1 MVRRTSYERRS
12 AKRRKKSWS
21 ERRGARTLRAR
32 SNVRTQAEP
41 PDARASSTAHA
52 DARAAA
58 SGSFRMQHAA
68 TKRLASVA
76 LASHADYQLAKDA
89 KLAAQGAEAGARLRA
104 ERGDAG
110 GASAT
115 LFAGVRLWVNGLT
128 DPPAEELKE
137 LLLQHGGEFFNPHHP
152 AVTHIVTA
160 QLSHARENQLRRSR
174 TAKVVTAAWV
184 VESQR
189 LGRLQDEARFSGLA
203 PDSAQQSLSALLPG
217 AHAGAAASPREQPAV
232 RRGAPK
238 STLDKPPGHFVASYR
253 ENSRLHQIGTWM
265 QRIPTPLCAG
275 PQPSADPA
283 LERVILHVDMDCF
296 FVSVMIRDRP
306 ELQGLPVVVSHGAAT
321 SRSSG
326 EVSSVSYAALNLGI
340 RKGMRMRD
348 AHRMCPNVVVLPY
361 EFDTFDAVSQQLF
374 DILASF
380 SAAMQ
385 PVSIDEAYLDVTG
398 ITDDPVQ
405 LAGVV
410 RKSILEATKCH
421 ASIGIGPN
429 KLVAKLATRKAK
441 PDANLNGTGVFRVS
455 SAEVEGFLAPMPV
468 FELHGVGYERAE
480 RLHAM
485 GIETA
490 GQLRTHNLPLLQ
502 KEFGPFQGAQLQVI
516 AQGVSDSPVQPP
528 GNHQSISVNCNWGV
542 RFNHRHEANA
552 FLAELARELAGRMET
567 DGRMGRRLTLKAMR
581 SRDITAEPHKFLGHG
596 SCDNLSKLVN
606 FKRATSNAGQMAE
619 EAEHLLTQLNIDP
632 KFIRGLGL
640 AMSSLVIPTAD
651 MNANPGVQPSVKAAF
666 GAAGAAGAD
675 CPEPVR
681 RPVPERS
688 ALVSTREYAGL
699 SLSQVPQEVL
709 DALGTQVV
717 AELGAGLRQTRYRS
731 GAAGRRPPVA
741 KPPHPVAKVQ
751 KTAAKQ
757 TGKLAKASKPSKGSA
772 PKAPAPMPAA
782 VPPEPTSSLVAE
794 PCDIAVV
801 RTALRDCVRQ
811 LPMVPD
817 NINNLMDQAGRLL
830 KIFCSMCVMQNDLLS
845 VQRLLRFARS
855 LVAETPAWKEP
866 CEAAVAASQHAVWE
880 RFHTSIQLT
889 DS

>member
-1 MVRRTSYERRS
+1 MSLSR
-12 AKRRKKSWS
+12 A
-21 ERRGARTLRAR
+21 RGARSTTDNLKTTRKSSLTHAG
-32 SNVRTQAEP
+32 
-41 PDARASSTAHA
+41 ARAG
-52 DARAAA
+52 AA
-58 SGSFRMQHAA
+58 GLFRMQHAPA
-68 TKRLASVA
+68 KRLASVA
-76 LASHADYQLAKDA
+76 FASHVDYQVAKDA

-104 ERGDAG
+104 ERGDAD
-110 GASAT
+110 GACDT

-128 DPPAEELKE
+128 DPPAEELKD
-137 LLLQHGGEFFNPHHP
+137 LVLSHGGEFFNTHHP

-160 QLSHARENQLRRSR
+160 QLSHARENQLRRSK

-203 PDSAQQSLSALLPG
+203 ADSAQKSISALLPG
-217 AHAGAAASPREQPAV
+217 ALAGAAASPMQRAA
-232 RRGAPK
+232 RRGAPT
-238 STLDKPPGHFVASYR
+238 STLDERPRDFVAKYR
-253 ENSRLHQIGTWM
+253 VHSRLHHIGTWM
-265 QRIPTPLCAG
+265 NRIPTPLSAG
-275 PQPSADPA
+275 PQPSPDPA

-348 AHRMCPNVVVLPY
+348 AHSICPNIVVVPY
-361 EFDTFDAVSQQLF
+361 DFDSFDAVSQQLF
-374 DILASF
+374 DTLASF

-398 ITDDPVQ
+398 ITDDPIQ

-410 RKSILEATKCH
+410 RESILKATKCR

-441 PDANLNGTGVFRVS
+441 PDAYLNGTGIFRVS
-455 SAEVEGFLAPMPV
+455 LAEVSGFLAPMPV

-490 GQLRTHNLPLLQ
+490 GQLLVHSLPLLQ
-502 KEFGPFQGAQLQVI
+502 KEFGPFEGARLQMI

-528 GNHQSISVNCNWGV
+528 GKHQSISVNCNWGV
-542 RFNHRHEANA
+542 RFNHRHEADA
-552 FLAELARELAGRMET
+552 FLAELARELAGRMEG

-581 SRDITAEPHKFLGHG
+581 SRNIKAEPAKFLGHG
-596 SCDNLSKLVN
+596 WCDNMSKSVN
-606 FKRATSNAGQMAE
+606 FKRATSNADQMAE
-619 EAEHLLTQLNIDP
+619 EARRLLTYLRIDP
-632 KFIRGLGL
+632 TFIRGLGL
-640 AMSSLVIPTAD
+640 AMSNLVIPTAD
-651 MNANPGVQPSVKAAF
+651 MHANPGVQPSVKAAF
-666 GAAGAAGAD
+666 GAAGAGAD
-675 CPEPVR
+675 CPELAR
-681 RPVPERS
+681 IPVPERS

-699 SLSQVPQEVL
+699 SLSQVPQEML

-717 AELGAGLRQTRYRS
+717 AELNAGLRQTRRRS
-731 GAAGRRPPVA
+731 GAAGGRLPVA

-757 TGKLAKASKPSKGSA
+757 TRKLAKASKPAKGGVKGSA
-772 PKAPAPMPAA
+772 PKALAPMPAA
-782 VPPEPTSSLVAE
+782 VAPEPTSILVAE
-794 PCDIAVV
+794 PCELVVMRATLKESVRLLPTADKSDI
-801 RTALRDCVRQ
+801 
-811 LPMVPD
+811 
-817 NINNLMDQAGRLL
+817 DQACRLL
-830 KIFCSMCVMQNDLLS
+830 KIFCSSCVMQNDLLS

-855 LVAETPAWKEP
+855 LVAETPAWKEQ
-866 CEAAVAASQHAVWE
+866 CEAAVVVSQDAVWE